1 MEDDAG
7 DLLAEDELD
16 LADEDIDD
24 DSEGIFDKEDDKK
37 PEQKN
42 ERHLFKKGDRV
53 NARGNT
59 GTIASVYYEDPAE
72 NCPYESKEGGY
83 FYLHGG
89 PYNAEEELST
99 EFSDRYSEEEIQE
112 AAEELENEY
121 SVYDWEMIDSPYGDD

>member
-1 MEDDAG
+1 MNQ
-7 DLLAEDELD
+7 
-16 LADEDIDD
+16 
-24 DSEGIFDKEDDKK
+24 KK
-37 PEQKN
+37 
-42 ERHLFKKGDRV
+42 
-53 NARGNT
+53 
-59 GTIASVYYEDPAE
+59 
-72 NCPYESKEGGY
+72 GGY